1 MWCGQVD
8 VSGFTMQR
16 EVIIDVSCYSYPSRH
31 RAYLSDRFSNVPS
44 APTTADLED
53 ELIYSAAMRTLFN

>member
-1 MWCGQVD
+1 
-8 VSGFTMQR
+8 MQR